1 MSDIAIDLPFPVI
14 VILMGAI
21 YWPVTLCVGAVGLYV
36 GVTRL
41 RGIGRVACVAIALLF
56 IVDAGAGIYE
66 ALRQGLKASH

>member
-1 MSDIAIDLPFPVI
+1 ME
-14 VILMGAI
+14 AI

-41 RGIGRVACVAIALLF
+41 RGIGCVACIVIARLF

-66 ALRQGLKASH
+66 ALRQGTSASR

>member
-14 VILMGAI
+14 AILMGAI

-36 GVTRL
+36 GVARL

-66 ALRQGLKASH
+66 ALRQGLNASH

>member
-14 VILMGAI
+14 AILMGAI

-36 GVTRL
+36 GVARL
-41 RGIGRVACVAIALLF
+41 RGIGRVVCVAIALLF

-66 ALRQGLKASH
+66 ALRHGLNASH